1 MCFRRNAQKL
11 SANEIQTRILD
22 LSINQWNRSFGG
34 TSALD
39 ICDKISASNE
49 EVMKEME
56 NLCEEGKGT
65 INANVELY
73 QIRIDP
79 DNPKLE
85 IPSESTITHVFFPS
99 KDLLEEHFY
108 RSGLVREKYPEY
120 KNRLHCGAHQLEP
133 VMFSEEVLA
142 RYFDHPE
149 YYDIDDSLSGGHIWA
164 KSEAPENR
172 YLYVR
177 HSKRK
182 LDDGQAVV
190 TAIFKDLYA
199 MSPEEQR
206 HWHAYELQE
215 ISFSNEDPNFAR
227 FVARTYEGAFVEYP
241 NPIQDVLGLIAVINE
256 AFGAELLFRK
266 AQNDHFRAPVENTRK
281 AYYDCCS
288 EFYKLI
294 GPDSLNQKLI
304 KKLLKE
310 KFSTEDNELVHSESN
325 RPLSTIQLLELLE
338 RKMGIE
344 GLLSSQVRLIGKDRM
359 EADHKITSSTAEES
373 NFMEEFIFVCQN
385 FVSAAN
391 GFEQKVRQLE
401 IT

>member
-1 MCFRRNAQKL
+1 MN
-11 SANEIQTRILD
+11 ANEIQTLILD
-22 LSINQWNRSFGG
+22 LSIKQWNRSFGG

-56 NLCEEGKGT
+56 NLCESGKGT

-85 IPSESTITHVFFPS
+85 IPSESTTTHVFFPS
-99 KDLLEEHFY
+99 KELLEENFY
-108 RSGLVREKYPEY
+108 SSCLVREKYPEY
-120 KNRLHCGAHQLEP
+120 KNRLHCGAHQLDL

-149 YYDIDDSLSGGHIWA
+149 YYEVDDSLSGGHIWA

-177 HSKRK
+177 HGKRK
-182 LDDGQAVV
+182 LEDGQAVV
-190 TAIFKDLYA
+190 TATFKDLYA

-215 ISFSNEDPNFAR
+215 PYFCRNDPNFDR
-227 FVARTYEGAFVEYP
+227 FVARTYEGAFVDYP
-241 NPIQDVLGLIAVINE
+241 NPIQDVLCMIAVINE
-256 AFGAELLFRK
+256 AFGDQLLFRK
-266 AQNDHFRAPVENTRK
+266 AQNEYFRAPVENTRK

-294 GPDSLNQKLI
+294 GPDSLNQKQI

-310 KFSTEDNELVHSESN
+310 KFSVEDNELIHSEFN
-325 RPLSTIQLLELLE
+325 RSLSTIQLLELLE
-338 RKMGIE
+338 RKMGID
-344 GLLSSQVRLIGKDRM
+344 GLLSSQIRKIGKDRM
-359 EADHKITSSTAEES
+359 EADHKITNSTAEEG
-373 NFMEEFIFVCQN
+373 NFVEEFIFVCQN
-385 FVSAAN
+385 FVNAAN
-391 GFEQKVRQLE
+391 GFRQKVRELE